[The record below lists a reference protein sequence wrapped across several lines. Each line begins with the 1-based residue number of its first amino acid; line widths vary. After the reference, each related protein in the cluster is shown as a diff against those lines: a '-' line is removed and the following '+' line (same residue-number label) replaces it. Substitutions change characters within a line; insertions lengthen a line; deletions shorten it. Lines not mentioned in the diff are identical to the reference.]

1 LIFAVGVIDD
11 LYDLKPWYKLSGQF
25 VASAWLYVAG
35 LRIDAIAG
43 EALADSHWV
52 AFPLTVLWL
61 LACTNAF
68 NLIDGIDGLASGVGF
83 FATVTILLSAL
94 LQGNLELQILT
105 APLAAAL
112 LAFLRYNF
120 NPASIFL
127 GDSGAMLIG
136 FLLGGYGIIWS
147 QKSATLIGM
156 TAPLFVMAFPIA
168 EMLISI
174 VRRYLRG
181 NPIFGA
187 DRGHIHH
194 QLLEL
199 GFAPR
204 QAAIVIYAV
213 AALCAGFS
221 LVMAQPAIRDRGVVL
236 ILFCVLSWIGF
247 QNLGYTE
254 FISAR
259 RILLGGAVRK
269 LLASDIRVHSFITE
283 LDRAKSLSDCWGATV
298 TALRDLGFDSV
309 ELRVTPNQPK
319 PAIFRREDLREAASM
334 SIDETQVWSLK
345 VPLDI
350 DGAGHLL
357 ISRRMDQQAGHYFVE
372 SIIDAVRRD
381 FPGHIRAALDQQP
394 DVAQTTQERPRV
406 ASAAAGR

>member
-1 LIFAVGVIDD
+1 
-11 LYDLKPWYKLSGQF
+11 
-25 VASAWLYVAG
+25 
-35 LRIDAIAG
+35 
-43 EALADSHWV
+43 
-52 AFPLTVLWL
+52 
-61 LACTNAF
+61 
-68 NLIDGIDGLASGVGF
+68 LASGVGF